1 MLQKYKINDKIKLF
15 ILTFLLICVNL
26 NHLTLFFC
34 VFFYFFTN
42 FAHQNSKTMKKIL
55 IIWTLIMGI
64 CLKAG
69 AVLKEKNLDSTL
81 VILRAEL
88 TKHYQELNEQR
99 DEQQKQ
105 SQEVFRNLTQTMR
118 QSNQNALMLYSQQQE
133 YLFDLTY
140 ACHQATEQYQ
150 RFQRQQLP
158 FREFISKT
166 SGEIARYDSLINSL
180 QAMPTNIMGP
190 QAKTDRSVCMT
201 LATVIKRTLE
211 DDSKQMEDYIRYYN
225 QTEQRLKHMN
235 DYAQKRYYDIQTSIF
250 VNGGDTY
257 WNILR
262 NIKEKW
268 QNMKE
273 VVTHKY
279 TNDES
284 TRHSDWNMYW
294 ILGLFIAIGFYALVA
309 IGINLLI
316 FRFMPKRFH
325 NQEFLKKRSS
335 IMWATTTITLAVL
348 MGLIQHNSQQN
359 FVIMASGLL
368 VEYLWLL
375 AVILISLLLR
385 VKGSQIR
392 SAFKIYAPLL
402 LIGFVVI
409 TFRIIL
415 IPSEL
420 VSLIFPPIL
429 VVCLLWQ
436 WLGIRRYNKNIPRS
450 DMFYTYVSML
460 VFIASAICSWA
471 GYTLLAVQL
480 LIWWIMQLT
489 CILTITCISDY
500 LKMYEGKHNFSKRPV
515 TQTWLYTLIH
525 QVVLPVLIVCSVMIS
540 IYWAADVFNLSDMCW
555 DIFNYKFINQKNL
568 QVSIVKLAIVISTW
582 FLFSWFSKTVLSLMR
597 MHFESKDA
605 TSAESR
611 MVMGKNVIQLIIWGI
626 WLLMTLAYLHIS
638 VEWLLAISGGLS
650 TGIGFASKD
659 IIENIYYGA
668 SLMAGRI
675 KAGDWIEID
684 GTMGKVKSISYTST
698 IIESLYGE
706 VITFQNAQLFAK
718 NYKNLTR
725 NHGYVLAVV
734 PFGVAYG
741 SNLKQVTT
749 LVEEAVNNLHH
760 QWMDPKKTV
769 KSVVSEMADSSINFK
784 LFIWAIAPKKSYVV
798 SDVLK
803 CVYDT
808 LNAHGIQI
816 PFPQR
821 DIHVINEK

>member
-1 MLQKYKINDKIKLF
+1 
-15 ILTFLLICVNL
+15 
-26 NHLTLFFC
+26 
-34 VFFYFFTN
+34 
-42 FAHQNSKTMKKIL
+42 MKKTL
-55 IIWTLIMGI
+55 IILALIMGMI
-64 CLKAG
+64 SEAG

-88 TKHYQELNEQR
+88 TKHYQELNDQRTEQR
-99 DEQQKQ
+99 RQ
-105 SQEVFRNLTQTMR
+105 SQEVFTNLRETMK
-118 QSNQNALMLYSQQQE
+118 QSNQNALMLYSQKQE

-158 FREFISKT
+158 FREFISNT

-180 QAMPTNIMGP
+180 QAMPTNIMGER
-190 QAKTDRSVCMT
+190 AKTDRSVCLT
-201 LATVIKRTLE
+201 LATVIKRTMEE
-211 DDSKQMEDYIRYYN
+211 DSQQMEDYIRYYN
-225 QTEQRLKHMN
+225 MTEQRLKHMN

-257 WNILR
+257 LEILR

-268 QNMKE
+268 QDMKE
-273 VVTHKY
+273 IVTRKY
-279 TNDES
+279 TTDE
-284 TRHSDWNMYW
+284 TTKHSDWNMYW
-294 ILGLFIAIGFYALVA
+294 IFGLFVAIAFYALIA
-309 IGINLLI
+309 IGINLLV
-316 FRFMPKRFH
+316 FKFMPKRFH
-325 NQEFLKKRSS
+325 TLEFLKKRSS
-335 IMWATTTITLAVL
+335 IMWATTTITLAIL
-348 MGLIQHNSQQN
+348 MGLIQYNSHQN

-385 VKGSQIR
+385 VNASQIKN
-392 SAFKIYAPLL
+392 AFKIYAPLL

-420 VSLIFPPIL
+420 VSLIFPPVLIA
-429 VVCLLWQ
+429 CLLWQ
-436 WLGIRRYNKNIPRS
+436 WWGIRRYNKNIPRS
-450 DMFYTYVSML
+450 DMFYTYVSMM
-460 VFIASAICSWA
+460 VFIASAACSWA

-500 LKMYEGKHNFSKRPV
+500 LKMYEEKHHFSQRPI
-515 TQTWLYTLIH
+515 TQTWLYTFTH
-525 QVVLPVLIVCSVMIS
+525 KVVLPVLIVCSVMIS

-555 DIFNYKFINQKNL
+555 GIFNHKFINQKNL
-568 QVSIVKLAIVISTW
+568 QVSVVKLAVVISTW
-582 FLFSWFSKTVLSLMR
+582 FLFSWLSKTILSLMR
-597 MHFESKDA
+597 LHFETKDP
-605 TSAESR
+605 TTAESR
-611 MVMGKNVIQLIIWGI
+611 SVMGKNVIQLIIWGV

-698 IIESLYGE
+698 MIESLYGE
-706 VITFQNAQLFAK
+706 VITFQNAQLFK
-718 NYKNLTR
+718 NNYKNLTR

-749 LVEEAVNNLHH
+749 LVEEAVNKLHH
-760 QWMDPKKTV
+760 KWMDSKKPV

-784 LFIWAIAPKKSYVV
+784 LFVWADAPKKSYVI

-808 LNAHGIQI
+808 LNANGIQI

-821 DIHVINEK
+821 DVHLISEK

>member
-1 MLQKYKINDKIKLF
+1 
-15 ILTFLLICVNL
+15 
-26 NHLTLFFC
+26 
-34 VFFYFFTN
+34 
-42 FAHQNSKTMKKIL
+42 MKRIL
-55 IIWTLIMGI
+55 IILTLILGVVSE
-64 CLKAG
+64 AG

-88 TKHYQELNEQR
+88 TKHYQELNDQRTEQR
-99 DEQQKQ
+99 KQ
-105 SQEVFRNLTQTMR
+105 SQEVLKNLTQTMK

-133 YLFDLTY
+133 FLFDLTY

-158 FREFISKT
+158 FREFISNT

-180 QAMPTNIMGP
+180 QAMPTNIMGT
-190 QAKTDRSVCMT
+190 QAIKNRSVCLT
-201 LATVIKRTLE
+201 LATVIKRSLE
-211 DDSKQMEDYIRYYN
+211 EDSQQMEDYIRYYN
-225 QTEQRLKHMN
+225 ITEQRLKHMN

-257 WNILR
+257 WDILR
-262 NIKEKW
+262 NISEKW
-268 QNMKE
+268 EDMKD
-273 VVTHKY
+273 VVAKKY
-279 TNDES
+279 TTDES
-284 TRHSDWNMYW
+284 TKHSDWNMYW
-294 ILGLFIAIGFYALVA
+294 IFGLFVAIAFYALLA
-309 IGINLLI
+309 IGINLLV
-316 FRFMPKRFH
+316 FKFMPRRFH
-325 NQEFLKKRSS
+325 TIEFLKKRSS
-335 IMWATTTITLAVL
+335 IMWATTTITLAIL
-348 MGLIQHNSQQN
+348 MGLIQYNSHQN

-385 VKGSQIR
+385 VNGTQIKN
-392 SAFKIYAPLL
+392 AFKIYAPLL
-402 LIGFVVI
+402 VIGFVVI

-420 VSLIFPPIL
+420 VSLVFPPIL
-429 VVCLLWQ
+429 LVCLLWQ
-436 WLGIRRYNKNIPRS
+436 WWGIRRFNKNIPRS
-450 DMFYTYVSML
+450 DMFYTYVSMT
-460 VFIASAICSWA
+460 VFVASAGCSWA

-500 LKMYEGKHNFSKRPV
+500 LRMYEEKHEFSKKPV
-515 TQTWLYTLIH
+515 TQTWLYTLTH
-525 QVVLPVLIVCSVMIS
+525 QVILPILIVCSVMIS
-540 IYWAADVFNLSDMCW
+540 VYWAAEVFNLSDMCW
-555 DIFNYKFINQKNL
+555 DIFNKKFINQKNL
-568 QVSIVKLAIVISTW
+568 QVSVVKLAVVIGTW
-582 FLFSWFSKTVLSLMR
+582 FLFRWISKTVLSLMR
-597 MHFESKDA
+597 LHFETKDP
-605 TSAESR
+605 TTAESR
-611 MVMGKNVIQLIIWGI
+611 VVMGKNVIQLIIWGA
-626 WLLMTLAYLHIS
+626 WLLMILAYLHIS

-684 GTMGKVKSISYTST
+684 GTMGKVTSISYTST

-706 VITFQNAQLFAK
+706 IITFQNSQLFTK

-725 NHGYVLAVV
+725 NHGYVLAVI

-741 SNLKQVTT
+741 SNLKQVTM
-749 LVEEAVNNLHH
+749 LVEDAVNNLHH
-760 QWMDPKKTV
+760 EWIDPEKTV
-769 KSVVSEMADSSINFK
+769 KSVVSEMADSSVNFK
-784 LFIWAIAPKKSYVV
+784 LFVWVDAPRKSYVV

-808 LNAHGIQI
+808 LTANGVQI

-821 DIHVINEK
+821 DVHLISEK

>member
-1 MLQKYKINDKIKLF
+1 
-15 ILTFLLICVNL
+15 
-26 NHLTLFFC
+26 
-34 VFFYFFTN
+34 
-42 FAHQNSKTMKKIL
+42 MKKL
-55 IIWTLIMGI
+55 IIILALIMGMI
-64 CLKAG
+64 SEAG

-88 TKHYQELNEQR
+88 VKHYQELSDQRTEQR
-99 DEQQKQ
+99 RQ
-105 SQEVFRNLTQTMR
+105 SQEVFRNLRETMK

-158 FREFISKT
+158 FREFISNT

-180 QAMPTNIMGP
+180 QAMPTNIMGE
-190 QAKTDRSVCMT
+190 QARTDRSVCLT
-201 LATVIKRTLE
+201 LATVIKRTMEE
-211 DDSKQMEDYIRYYN
+211 DSQQMEDYIKYYN
-225 QTEQRLKHMN
+225 MTEQRLKHMN

-257 WNILR
+257 LEILR

-268 QNMKE
+268 QDMKE
-273 VVTHKY
+273 VVTKKY
-279 TNDES
+279 TTDEA
-284 TRHSDWNMYW
+284 TKHSDWNLYW
-294 ILGLFIAIGFYALVA
+294 IFGLFVAIAFYALVA
-309 IGINLLI
+309 IGLNLLV
-316 FRFMPKRFH
+316 FKFMPKRFH
-325 NQEFLKKRSS
+325 TVEFLKKRSS
-335 IMWATTTITLAVL
+335 IMWATTTITLAIL
-348 MGLIQHNSQQN
+348 MGLIQYNSHQN

-385 VKGSQIR
+385 VNASQIKN
-392 SAFKIYAPLL
+392 AFKIYAPLL

-409 TFRIIL
+409 TFRIVL

-420 VSLIFPPIL
+420 VSLIFPPVLIA
-429 VVCLLWQ
+429 CLLWQ
-436 WLGIRRYNKNIPRS
+436 WWGIRRYNRNIPRS
-450 DMFYTYVSML
+450 DMFYTYISMA
-460 VFIASAICSWA
+460 VFIASACCSWA

-500 LKMYEGKHNFSKRPV
+500 LKMYEEKHQFSKRPI
-515 TQTWLYTLIH
+515 TQTWLYTFTH
-525 QVVLPVLIVCSVMIS
+525 KVVLPALIVCSVMIS

-555 DIFNYKFINQKNL
+555 GIFNYKFIDQENL
-568 QVSIVKLAIVISTW
+568 KVSIVKLAVVISSW
-582 FLFSWFSKTVLSLMR
+582 FLFSWISKTILSLMR
-597 MHFESKDA
+597 LHFETKDPS
-605 TSAESR
+605 TAESR
-611 MVMGKNVIQLIIWGI
+611 SVMGKNVVQLIIWGI
-626 WLLMTLAYLHIS
+626 WLLSVLAYLDIS
-638 VEWLLAISGGLS
+638 VAWLLAISGGLS

-675 KAGDWIEID
+675 KAGDWIEIN
-684 GTMGKVKSISYTST
+684 GTMGKVTSISYTST

-706 VITFQNAQLFAK
+706 VITFQNAQLFK
-718 NYKNLTR
+718 NNYKNLTR

-741 SNLKQVTT
+741 SNLKQVATI
-749 LVEEAVNNLHH
+749 VEEAVNNLHH
-760 QWMDPKKTV
+760 QWMDPKKPV
-769 KSVVSEMADSSINFK
+769 KSVVSEMADSSVNFK
-784 LFIWAIAPKKSYVV
+784 LFVWAEAPKKSYVI

-808 LNAHGIQI
+808 LKDHDIQI

-821 DIHVINEK
+821 DVHLISEE

>member
-1 MLQKYKINDKIKLF
+1 
-15 ILTFLLICVNL
+15 
-26 NHLTLFFC
+26 
-34 VFFYFFTN
+34 
-42 FAHQNSKTMKKIL
+42 MKKTL
-55 IIWTLIMGI
+55 IILALIMGMVSE
-64 CLKAG
+64 AG

-88 TKHYQELNEQR
+88 TKHYQELNDQRTEQR
-99 DEQQKQ
+99 RQ
-105 SQEVFRNLTQTMR
+105 SQEVFTNLRETMK
-118 QSNQNALMLYSQQQE
+118 QSNQNALMLYSQKQE

-158 FREFISKT
+158 FREFISNT

-180 QAMPTNIMGP
+180 QAMPTNIMGER
-190 QAKTDRSVCMT
+190 AKTDRSVCLT
-201 LATVIKRTLE
+201 LATVIKRTMEE
-211 DDSKQMEDYIRYYN
+211 DSQQMEDYIRYYN
-225 QTEQRLKHMN
+225 MTEQRLKHMN

-257 WNILR
+257 LEILR

-268 QNMKE
+268 QDMKE
-273 VVTHKY
+273 IVTRKY
-279 TNDES
+279 TTDE
-284 TRHSDWNMYW
+284 TTKHSDWNMYW
-294 ILGLFIAIGFYALVA
+294 IFGLFVAIGFYALIA
-309 IGINLLI
+309 IGINLLV
-316 FRFMPKRFH
+316 FKFMPKRFH
-325 NQEFLKKRSS
+325 TLEFLKKRSS
-335 IMWATTTITLAVL
+335 IMWATTTITLAIL
-348 MGLIQHNSQQN
+348 MGLIQYNSHQN

-385 VKGSQIR
+385 VNASQIKN
-392 SAFKIYAPLL
+392 AFKIYAPLL

-420 VSLIFPPIL
+420 VSLIFPPVLIA
-429 VVCLLWQ
+429 CLLWQ
-436 WLGIRRYNKNIPRS
+436 WWGIRRYNKNIPRS
-450 DMFYTYVSML
+450 DMFYTYVSMM
-460 VFIASAICSWA
+460 VFIASAVCSWA

-500 LKMYEGKHNFSKRPV
+500 LKMYEEKHHFSQRPI
-515 TQTWLYTLIH
+515 TQTWLYTFTH
-525 QVVLPVLIVCSVMIS
+525 KVVLPVLIVCSVMIS

-555 DIFNYKFINQKNL
+555 GIFNPKFINQKNL
-568 QVSIVKLAIVISTW
+568 QVSVVKLAVVISTW
-582 FLFSWFSKTVLSLMR
+582 FLFSWLSKTILSLMR
-597 MHFESKDA
+597 LHFETKDP
-605 TSAESR
+605 TTAESR
-611 MVMGKNVIQLIIWGI
+611 SVMGKNVIQLIIWGV

-698 IIESLYGE
+698 MIESLYGE
-706 VITFQNAQLFAK
+706 VITFQNAQLFK
-718 NYKNLTR
+718 NNYKNLTR

-749 LVEEAVNNLHH
+749 LVEEAVNKLHH
-760 QWMDPKKTV
+760 KWMDSKKPV

-784 LFIWAIAPKKSYVV
+784 LFVWADAPKKSYVI

-808 LNAHGIQI
+808 LNANGIQI

-821 DIHVINEK
+821 DVHLISE

>member
-1 MLQKYKINDKIKLF
+1 MKK
-15 ILTFLLICVNL
+15 LLI
-26 NHLTLFFC
+26 
-34 VFFYFFTN
+34 
-42 FAHQNSKTMKKIL
+42 IL
-55 IIWTLIMGI
+55 ILIMGMVGEA
-64 CLKAG
+64 K

-88 TKHYQELNEQR
+88 TKHYQEMTDQR
-99 DEQQKQ
+99 DEQRRQ
-105 SQEVFRNLTQTMR
+105 SMEVFNNLRETMK

-158 FREFISKT
+158 FREFISNT

-180 QAMPTNIMGP
+180 QAMPTNIMGER
-190 QAKTDRSVCMT
+190 AKTDRSVCLT
-201 LATVIKRTLE
+201 LATVIKRTMEE
-211 DDSKQMEDYIRYYN
+211 DSQQMEDYIKYYN
-225 QTEQRLKHMN
+225 MTEQRLRHMN

-257 WNILR
+257 LDILR
-262 NIKEKW
+262 NVKDKW

-273 VVTHKY
+273 VVTKKY
-279 TNDES
+279 TTDEA
-284 TRHSDWNMYW
+284 TKHSDWNMYW
-294 ILGLFIAIGFYALVA
+294 IFGLFIAIAFYALLS

-316 FRFMPKRFH
+316 YKFMPRRFH
-325 NQEFLKKRSS
+325 TKEFLKKRSS
-335 IMWATTTITLAVL
+335 IMWATTTITLAIL
-348 MGLIQHNSQQN
+348 MGLIQYNSQQN

-385 VKGSQIR
+385 VSGSQIK

-420 VSLIFPPIL
+420 VSLIFPPVLIA
-429 VVCLLWQ
+429 CLLWQ
-436 WLGIRRYNKNIPRS
+436 WWGIRRYNRNIPRS
-450 DMFYTYVSML
+450 DMFYTYISMI
-460 VFIASAICSWA
+460 VFIASACCSWA

-500 LKMYEGKHNFSKRPV
+500 LKMYEEKHNFSKKPV

-525 QVVLPVLIVCSVMIS
+525 QVAVLIVCSVMIS

-555 DIFNYKFINQKNL
+555 GIFNYKFINQENL
-568 QVSIVKLAIVISTW
+568 QVSLFKLTVIISLW
-582 FLFSWFSKTVLSLMR
+582 FLFRWISRTVLSLMR
-597 MHFESKDA
+597 LHFETKDPS
-605 TSAESR
+605 SAESR
-611 MVMGKNVIQLIIWGI
+611 VVMGKNVIQLIVWGA
-626 WLLMTLAYLHIS
+626 WLLLALAYLHIS
-638 VEWLLAISGGLS
+638 VSWLLAISGGLS

-675 KAGDWIEID
+675 KAGDWIEVD
-684 GTMGKVKSISYTST
+684 KTMGKVKSISYTST
-698 IIESLYGE
+698 MIESLYGE
-706 VITFQNAQLFAK
+706 VITFQNAQLFK
-718 NYKNLTR
+718 NNYKNLTR

-749 LVEEAVNNLHH
+749 IVEEAVNNLHH
-760 QWMDPKKTV
+760 QWMDPKKPV

-784 LFIWAIAPKKSYVV
+784 LFVWAIAPKKSYVV

-808 LNAHGIQI
+808 LNDHGVQI

-821 DIHVINEK
+821 DIHLIREE

>member
-1 MLQKYKINDKIKLF
+1 
-15 ILTFLLICVNL
+15 
-26 NHLTLFFC
+26 
-34 VFFYFFTN
+34 
-42 FAHQNSKTMKKIL
+42 MKKFL
-55 IIWTLIMGI
+55 IILALIMGMANE
-64 CLKAG
+64 AG

-88 TKHYQELNEQR
+88 VKHYQELSSQR
-99 DEQQKQ
+99 DEQREQN
-105 SQEVFRNLTQTMR
+105 QEVFRNLTRTMK
-118 QSNQNALMLYSQQQE
+118 QSNQNALMLYSQKEE

-150 RFQRQQLP
+150 RFQHQQLP
-158 FREFISKT
+158 FRVYINNIGE
-166 SGEIARYDSLINSL
+166 EIARYDSLINSL
-180 QAMPTNIMGP
+180 QAMPTNIMGT
-190 QAKTDRSVCMT
+190 QAQKDRSVCLT

-211 DDSKQMEDYIRYYN
+211 EDSQQMQDYIRYYN
-225 QTEQRLKHMN
+225 NTEQRLKHMN

-257 WNILR
+257 LDILR
-262 NIKEKW
+262 NLKEKW

-273 VVTHKY
+273 IMARKY
-279 TNDES
+279 TTDE
-284 TRHSDWNMYW
+284 TTKHSDWNMFW
-294 ILGLFIAIGFYALVA
+294 IFGLFVA
-309 IGINLLI
+309 IAFYTILSIGLNLLI

-325 NQEFLKKRSS
+325 TTEFLKKRRS
-335 IMWATTTITLAVL
+335 IMWATTTITLAIV
-348 MGLIQHNSQQN
+348 MGLIQYNSHQN

-385 VKGSQIR
+385 VSGSQIR

-420 VSLIFPPIL
+420 VSLAFPPIL
-429 VVCLLWQ
+429 IACLLWQ
-436 WLGIRRYNKNIPRS
+436 WFCIRRHNKNVPRS
-450 DMFYTYVSML
+450 DMFYTYVSMM
-460 VFIASAICSWA
+460 VFIASAGCSWA

-500 LKMYEGKHNFSKRPV
+500 LKMYEEKHEFSKKSV
-515 TQTWLYTLIH
+515 TQTWLYTLTH

-540 IYWAADVFNLSDMCW
+540 IYWAAEVFNLSDMCW
-555 DIFNYKFINQKNL
+555 DIFNYKFINQENL
-568 QVSIVKLAIVISTW
+568 QVSVVKLAVVISTW
-582 FLFSWFSKTVLSLMR
+582 FLFRWISRTVLSLMR
-597 MHFESKDA
+597 LHFETKDP
-605 TSAESR
+605 TTAESR
-611 MVMGKNVIQLIIWGI
+611 AVMGKNVIQLIIWGI
-626 WLLMTLAYLHIS
+626 WLLTALAYLNIS

-675 KAGDWIEID
+675 KVGDWIEID
-684 GTMGKVKSISYTST
+684 GTMGKVTSINYTST

-706 VITFQNAQLFAK
+706 IITFQNSQLFRK

-734 PFGVAYG
+734 PFGVSYG

-749 LVEEAVNNLHH
+749 LVEDAVNNLHH
-760 QWMDPKKTV
+760 KWMDPDKKV

-784 LFIWAIAPKKSYVV
+784 LFVWADAPKKSYVV

-808 LNAHGIQI
+808 LNDHGIQI

-821 DIHVINEK
+821 DVHIISE

>member
-1 MLQKYKINDKIKLF
+1 
-15 ILTFLLICVNL
+15 
-26 NHLTLFFC
+26 
-34 VFFYFFTN
+34 
-42 FAHQNSKTMKKIL
+42 MKKTL
-55 IIWTLIMGI
+55 IILALIMGMVSE
-64 CLKAG
+64 AG

-88 TKHYQELNEQR
+88 TKHYQELNDQRTEQR
-99 DEQQKQ
+99 RQ
-105 SQEVFRNLTQTMR
+105 SQEVFTNLRETMK
-118 QSNQNALMLYSQQQE
+118 QSNQNALMLYSQKQE

-158 FREFISKT
+158 FREFISNT

-180 QAMPTNIMGP
+180 QAMPTNIMGER
-190 QAKTDRSVCMT
+190 AKTDRSVCLT
-201 LATVIKRTLE
+201 LATVIKRTMEE
-211 DDSKQMEDYIRYYN
+211 DSQQMEDYIRYYN
-225 QTEQRLKHMN
+225 MTEQRLKHMN

-257 WNILR
+257 LEILR

-268 QNMKE
+268 QDMKE
-273 VVTHKY
+273 IVTRKY
-279 TNDES
+279 TTDE
-284 TRHSDWNMYW
+284 TTKHSDWNMYW
-294 ILGLFIAIGFYALVA
+294 IFGLFVAIGFYALIA
-309 IGINLLI
+309 IGINLLV
-316 FRFMPKRFH
+316 FKFMPKRFH
-325 NQEFLKKRSS
+325 TLEFLKKRSS
-335 IMWATTTITLAVL
+335 IMWATTTITLAIL
-348 MGLIQHNSQQN
+348 MGLIQYNSHQN

-385 VKGSQIR
+385 VNASQIKN
-392 SAFKIYAPLL
+392 AFKIYAPLL

-409 TFRIIL
+409 SFRIIL

-420 VSLIFPPIL
+420 VSLIFPPVLIA
-429 VVCLLWQ
+429 CLLWQ
-436 WLGIRRYNKNIPRS
+436 WWGIRRYNKNIPRS
-450 DMFYTYVSML
+450 DMFYTYVSMM
-460 VFIASAICSWA
+460 VFIASAVCSWA

-500 LKMYEGKHNFSKRPV
+500 LKMYEEKHHFSQRPI
-515 TQTWLYTLIH
+515 TQTWLYTFTH
-525 QVVLPVLIVCSVMIS
+525 KVVLPVLIVCSVMIS

-555 DIFNYKFINQKNL
+555 GIFNHKFINQENL
-568 QVSIVKLAIVISTW
+568 QVSVVKLAVVISTW
-582 FLFSWFSKTVLSLMR
+582 FLFSWLSKTILSLMR
-597 MHFESKDA
+597 LHFETKDP
-605 TSAESR
+605 TTAESR
-611 MVMGKNVIQLIIWGI
+611 SVMGKNVIQLIIWGV

-698 IIESLYGE
+698 MIESLYGE
-706 VITFQNAQLFAK
+706 VITFQNAQLFK
-718 NYKNLTR
+718 NNYKNLTR

-749 LVEEAVNNLHH
+749 LVEEAVNKLHH
-760 QWMDPKKTV
+760 KWMDSKKPV

-784 LFIWAIAPKKSYVV
+784 LFVWADAPKKSYVI

-808 LNAHGIQI
+808 LNANGIQI

-821 DIHVINEK
+821 DVHLISE

>member
-1 MLQKYKINDKIKLF
+1 
-15 ILTFLLICVNL
+15 
-26 NHLTLFFC
+26 
-34 VFFYFFTN
+34 
-42 FAHQNSKTMKKIL
+42 MKRIL
-55 IIWTLIMGI
+55 IIFALIMGMVSE
-64 CLKAG
+64 AG

-88 TKHYQELNEQR
+88 TKHYQELNDQRIEQR
-99 DEQQKQ
+99 KQ
-105 SQEVFRNLTQTMR
+105 SMEVFANLRETMK

-158 FREFISKT
+158 FREFINNT

-180 QAMPTNIMGP
+180 LVMPTNIMSER
-190 QAKTDRSVCMT
+190 AKTDRSVCLT
-201 LATVIKRTLE
+201 LATVIKRNLE
-211 DDSKQMEDYIRYYN
+211 EDSQQMEDYIKYYN
-225 QTEQRLKHMN
+225 LTEQRLKHMN

-257 WNILR
+257 LQILR
-262 NIKEKW
+262 KIGEKW
-268 QNMKE
+268 QDMKDI
-273 VVTHKY
+273 VSRKY
-279 TNDES
+279 TTDE
-284 TRHSDWNMYW
+284 TTKHSDWNMYW
-294 ILGLFIAIGFYALVA
+294 IFGIFVAIAFYALLA
-309 IGINLLI
+309 IGINLLV
-316 FRFMPKRFH
+316 FKFMPRRFH
-325 NQEFLKKRSS
+325 TREFLKKRSS
-335 IMWATTTITLAVL
+335 IMWATTTITLAIL
-348 MGLIQHNSQQN
+348 MGLIQYNSHQN

-385 VKGSQIR
+385 VNASQIKN
-392 SAFKIYAPLL
+392 AFKIYAPLL

-420 VSLIFPPIL
+420 VSLIFPPVLIA
-429 VVCLLWQ
+429 CLLWQ
-436 WLGIRRYNKNIPRS
+436 WWCIRRYNKNIPRS
-450 DMFYTYVSML
+450 DMFYTYVSMM
-460 VFIASAICSWA
+460 VFIASACCSWA

-489 CILTITCISDY
+489 CILTITCISQY
-500 LKMYEGKHNFSKRPV
+500 LKMYEEKHQFSTKPV
-515 TQTWLYTLIH
+515 TQTWLYTFTH
-525 QVVLPVLIVCSVMIS
+525 QVVLPVLIVCSVMLS

-555 DIFNYKFINQKNL
+555 DIFNHKFIDQKNL
-568 QVSIVKLAIVISTW
+568 QVSVVKLAVVISTW
-582 FLFSWFSKTVLSLMR
+582 FLFSWLSKTILSLMR
-597 MHFESKDA
+597 LHFETKDP
-605 TSAESR
+605 TTAESR
-611 MVMGKNVIQLIIWGI
+611 SVMGKNVIQLIIWGI
-626 WLLMTLAYLHIS
+626 WLLSVLAYLNIS

-668 SLMAGRI
+668 SLMAGRL
-675 KAGDWIEID
+675 KAGDWIEIE
-684 GTMGKVKSISYTST
+684 GTMGKVTSISYTST

-706 VITFQNAQLFAK
+706 VITFQNAQLFTK

-741 SNLKQVTT
+741 SNLKQVAM
-749 LVEEAVNNLHH
+749 LVEAAINNLHH
-760 QWMDPKKTV
+760 KWIDPEKPV
-769 KSVVSEMADSSINFK
+769 KSVVSEMGDSSINFN
-784 LFIWAIAPKKSYVV
+784 LFVWADAPKKSYVV

-808 LNAHGIQI
+808 LNDHGIQI

-821 DIHVINEK
+821 DVHLISE

>member
-1 MLQKYKINDKIKLF
+1 
-15 ILTFLLICVNL
+15 
-26 NHLTLFFC
+26 
-34 VFFYFFTN
+34 
-42 FAHQNSKTMKKIL
+42 MKKL
-55 IIWTLIMGI
+55 IIILALIMGMTSE
-64 CLKAG
+64 AG

-88 TKHYQELNEQR
+88 VKHYQELSDQRTEQR
-99 DEQQKQ
+99 RQ
-105 SQEVFRNLTQTMR
+105 SQEVFRNLRETMK

-158 FREFISKT
+158 FREFISNT

-180 QAMPTNIMGP
+180 QAMPTNIMGE
-190 QAKTDRSVCMT
+190 QARTDRSVCLT
-201 LATVIKRTLE
+201 LATVIKRTMEE
-211 DDSKQMEDYIRYYN
+211 DSQQMEDHIRYYN
-225 QTEQRLKHMN
+225 MTEQRLKHMN

-257 WNILR
+257 LDILR

-273 VVTHKY
+273 VVTKKY
-279 TNDES
+279 TTDEA
-284 TRHSDWNMYW
+284 TKHSDWNLYW
-294 ILGLFIAIGFYALVA
+294 IFGLFVAIAFYALVA
-309 IGINLLI
+309 IGLNLLV
-316 FRFMPKRFH
+316 FKFMPKRFH
-325 NQEFLKKRSS
+325 TVEFLKKRSS
-335 IMWATTTITLAVL
+335 IMWATTTITLAIL
-348 MGLIQHNSQQN
+348 MGLIQYNSHQN

-385 VKGSQIR
+385 VNASQIKN
-392 SAFKIYAPLL
+392 AFKIYAPLL

-409 TFRIIL
+409 TFRIVL

-420 VSLIFPPIL
+420 VSLIFPPVLIA
-429 VVCLLWQ
+429 CLLWQ
-436 WLGIRRYNKNIPRS
+436 WWGIRRYNRNIPRS
-450 DMFYTYVSML
+450 DMFYTYISMA
-460 VFIASAICSWA
+460 VFIASACCSWA

-500 LKMYEGKHNFSKRPV
+500 LKMYEEKHQFSKRPI
-515 TQTWLYTLIH
+515 TQTWLYTFTH
-525 QVVLPVLIVCSVMIS
+525 KVVLPALIVCSVMIS

-555 DIFNYKFINQKNL
+555 GIFNYKFIDQENL
-568 QVSIVKLAIVISTW
+568 KVSIVKLAVVISSW
-582 FLFSWFSKTVLSLMR
+582 FLFSWISKTILSLMR
-597 MHFESKDA
+597 LHFETKDPS
-605 TSAESR
+605 TAESR
-611 MVMGKNVIQLIIWGI
+611 SVMGKNVVQLIIWGI
-626 WLLMTLAYLHIS
+626 WLLSVLAYLDIS
-638 VEWLLAISGGLS
+638 VAWLLAISGGLS

-675 KAGDWIEID
+675 KAGDWIEIN
-684 GTMGKVKSISYTST
+684 GTMGKVTSISYTST

-706 VITFQNAQLFAK
+706 VITFQNAQLFK
-718 NYKNLTR
+718 NNYKNLTR

-741 SNLKQVTT
+741 SNLKQVATI
-749 LVEEAVNNLHH
+749 VEGAVNNLHH
-760 QWMDPKKTV
+760 QWMDPKKPV
-769 KSVVSEMADSSINFK
+769 KSVVSEMADSSVNFK
-784 LFIWAIAPKKSYVV
+784 LFVWAEAPKKSYVI

-808 LNAHGIQI
+808 LKDHDIQI

-821 DIHVINEK
+821 DVHLISE

>member
-1 MLQKYKINDKIKLF
+1 
-15 ILTFLLICVNL
+15 
-26 NHLTLFFC
+26 
-34 VFFYFFTN
+34 
-42 FAHQNSKTMKKIL
+42 MKKL
-55 IIWTLIMGI
+55 IIILALIMGMTSE
-64 CLKAG
+64 AG

-88 TKHYQELNEQR
+88 VKHYQELSDQRTEQR
-99 DEQQKQ
+99 RQ
-105 SQEVFRNLTQTMR
+105 SQEVFRNLRETMK

-158 FREFISKT
+158 FREFISNT

-180 QAMPTNIMGP
+180 QAMPTNIMGE
-190 QAKTDRSVCMT
+190 QARTDRSVCLT
-201 LATVIKRTLE
+201 LATVIKRTMEE
-211 DDSKQMEDYIRYYN
+211 DSQQMEDYIRYYN
-225 QTEQRLKHMN
+225 MTEQRLKHMN

-257 WNILR
+257 LDILR

-268 QNMKE
+268 QDMKE
-273 VVTHKY
+273 VVTKKY
-279 TNDES
+279 TTDEA
-284 TRHSDWNMYW
+284 TKHSDWNLYW
-294 ILGLFIAIGFYALVA
+294 IFGLFVAIAFYALVA
-309 IGINLLI
+309 IGLNLLI
-316 FRFMPKRFH
+316 FKFMPKRFH
-325 NQEFLKKRSS
+325 TVEFLKKRSS
-335 IMWATTTITLAVL
+335 IMWATTTITLAIL
-348 MGLIQHNSQQN
+348 MGLIQYNSHQN

-385 VKGSQIR
+385 VNASQIKN
-392 SAFKIYAPLL
+392 AFKIYAPLL

-409 TFRIIL
+409 TFRIVL

-420 VSLIFPPIL
+420 VSLIFPPVLIA
-429 VVCLLWQ
+429 CLLWQ
-436 WLGIRRYNKNIPRS
+436 WWGIRRYNRNIPRS
-450 DMFYTYVSML
+450 DMFYTYISMA
-460 VFIASAICSWA
+460 VFIASACCSWA

-500 LKMYEGKHNFSKRPV
+500 LKMYEEKHQFSKRPI
-515 TQTWLYTLIH
+515 TQTWLYTFTH
-525 QVVLPVLIVCSVMIS
+525 KVVLPALIVCSVMIS

-555 DIFNYKFINQKNL
+555 GIFNYKFIDQENL
-568 QVSIVKLAIVISTW
+568 KVSIVKLAVVISSW
-582 FLFSWFSKTVLSLMR
+582 FLFSWISKTILSLMR
-597 MHFESKDA
+597 LHFETKDPS
-605 TSAESR
+605 TAESR
-611 MVMGKNVIQLIIWGI
+611 SVMGKNVVQLIIWGI
-626 WLLMTLAYLHIS
+626 WLLSVLAYLDIS
-638 VEWLLAISGGLS
+638 VAWLLAISGGLS

-675 KAGDWIEID
+675 KAGDWIEIN
-684 GTMGKVKSISYTST
+684 GTMGKVTSISYTST
-698 IIESLYGE
+698 MIESLYGE
-706 VITFQNAQLFAK
+706 VITFQNAQLFK
-718 NYKNLTR
+718 NNYKNLTR

-741 SNLKQVTT
+741 SNLKQVATI
-749 LVEEAVNNLHH
+749 VEEAVNNLHH
-760 QWMDPKKTV
+760 QWMDPKKSV
-769 KSVVSEMADSSINFK
+769 KSVVSEMADSSVNFK
-784 LFIWAIAPKKSYVV
+784 LFVWAEAPKKSYVI

-808 LNAHGIQI
+808 LKDHDIQI

-821 DIHVINEK
+821 DVHLISE